1 MALKLDVKKALAGF
15 DSPAIATDAYWK
27 VTSVS
32 GSKDGMNATIT
43 ASKNG
48 AAVATHS
55 VEFVPDLEGD
65 NVIRQAY
72 LAFKALPEFA
82 NAEDV

>member
-15 DSPAIATDAYWK
+15 DSPAVATGAYWK

-32 GSKDGMNATIT
+32 GNKDGMNATIT
-43 ASKNG
+43 AIKNG
-48 AAVATHS
+48 SAVATHS
-55 VEFVPDLEGD
+55 VEFVPDLKGD

-72 LAFKALPEFA
+72 MAFKALPEFA
-82 NAEDV
+82 DAEDV

>member
-1 MALKLDVKKALAGF
+1 MALKLDVNKTLVGF
-15 DSPAIATDAYWK
+15 DSPAVATGAYWR

-43 ASKNG
+43 ATKNG
-48 AAVATHS
+48 AAVATYS
-55 VEFVPDLEGD
+55 VEFVPDLDGY

-72 LAFKALPEFA
+72 MAFKALPDFA